1 MEVIAPGADL
11 SEQISTAGK
20 EASGTGNMKF
30 MMNGALTIGTL
41 DGANVKIREEAGAEN
56 FFLFGLT
63 TEEVAE
69 LKRSGYHPSDC
80 YHSNPELKAVLDLIR
95 DGYFSR
101 GDRDQFK
108 PLIDNLLYH
117 DPYML
122 LADFRS
128 YVDCQGQISQA
139 WCDVE
144 HWSRMA
150 ILNIARSG
158 KFSSDRSIREYCD
171 DIWKVQPVPIELH
184 SRKEFQ
190 GGLGQ

>member
-1 MEVIAPGADL
+1 M
-11 SEQISTAGK
+11 
-20 EASGTGNMKF
+20 
-30 MMNGALTIGTL
+30 
-41 DGANVKIREEAGAEN
+41 
-56 FFLFGLT
+56 
-63 TEEVAE
+63 
-69 LKRSGYHPSDC
+69 SGYHPSDY

-101 GDRDQFK
+101 GDRELFK

-122 LADFRS
+122 LADFGS
-128 YVDCQGQISQA
+128 YVECQSLVSQA

-158 KFSSDRSIREYCD
+158 KFSSDRSIQNYCD
-171 DIWKVQPVPIELH
+171 DIWKVQPVKIALH
-184 SRKEFQ
+184 SRKDFQ